1 MYLYVDLT
9 WDALYAIIKYTYT
22 ERTFNA
28 FSQWAKSGRNSAMNN
43 VKFEM

>member
-9 WDALYAIIKYTYT
+9 WDALCNYTYT

-28 FSQWAKSGRNSAMNN
+28 FSQWAKNG
-43 VKFEM
+43 KKILQ